1 MKGCG
6 KRIGKTFKFCG
17 QEPSSKD
24 GKVWYCEKCR
34 KSENHAQTK
43 RKKKEHRTTT
53 HNGNSSDCQP
63 VDRLGRDLLSE
74 KSEVKQ

>member
-34 KSENHAQTK
+34 KSEDSEISQCKSCHCMTKTIKGKCGKCGAEKVAQGIGD
-43 RKKKEHRTTT
+43 E
-53 HNGNSSDCQP
+53 Q
-63 VDRLGRDLLSE
+63 
-74 KSEVKQ
+74 